1 MNIKNATFVFFS
13 LLSWNLPLYA
23 YTYFPPFIIIIIY
36 FIKKL
41 MPYFLALIFI
51 NRKSTILCVYF
62 PRSFSVVRVAKQSKY
77 FT

>member
-1 MNIKNATFVFFS
+1 MLLLFFFS
-13 LLSWNLPLYA
+13 LVMEFALICLYI
-23 YTYFPPFIIIIIY
+23 FPPIY
-36 FIKKL
+36 HYYHLFHKKL